1 MARMLPQLLWV
12 IIGTLFMSI
21 KETSEGTLEAESRSR
36 TLLGTIKNSWS
47 NIAQKL
53 SDIDHTTG
61 PWTPGTHPFNHFKY
75 KIIRRKITFAA
86 ATRNCGR
93 LSGSLLHGDIDI
105 GKYIP
110 ELEKETKIWLSYTHI
125 PCKLCKFISPRLKKD
140 LLIFVITS
148 MSVESVS
155 CTHNYH

>member
-1 MARMLPQLLWV
+1 
-12 IIGTLFMSI
+12 MSI
-21 KETSEGTLEAESRSR
+21 KETSEGTLEAESRSK

-105 GKYIP
+105 AKYIP
-110 ELEKETKIWLSYTHI
+110 ELEKETKIWYSTKDTRPI
-125 PCKLCKFISPRLKKD
+125 MAMKNEDIQKMKLVQLIEYNMKIDFTKKNNFENIVKN
-140 LLIFVITS
+140 L
-148 MSVESVS
+148 VEDPFP
-155 CTHNYH
+155 